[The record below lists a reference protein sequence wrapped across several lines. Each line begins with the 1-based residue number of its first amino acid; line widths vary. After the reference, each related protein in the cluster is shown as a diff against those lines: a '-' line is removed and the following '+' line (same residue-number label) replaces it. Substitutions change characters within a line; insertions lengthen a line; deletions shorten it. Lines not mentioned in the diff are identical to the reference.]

1 MLISTLGAANKLFV
15 KLFVGPAKGTH
26 AKSAWPWGRFETLP
40 LAAILPN
47 TQTAVIRCEPA
58 HGAGPPT
65 ATMGKRRWAPS
76 AIRTPSQWAT
86 DVLSDPAASTAQC
99 MPLTLCKRR
108 GPVVTG
114 FCRPAFPNFRPHAV
128 APSTDL
134 RFNFYSGSGWWSAS
148 SMPSL
153 RARTHVAWHDWL
165 FRCLAAT
172 IIVQCLGGPTGDMGP
187 NSHGGVGCVLLAPAR
202 SAARG
207 VGRR

>member
-1 MLISTLGAANKLFV
+1 MVMSEAVLPEGARLHGGRGQHKLFV
-15 KLFVGPAKGTH
+15 KLFVGPAKGAH

-86 DVLSDPAASTAQC
+86 DVLSDPAASMAQC
-99 MPLTLCKRR
+99 MPLTLCKRC
-108 GPVVTG
+108 GPVATG
-114 FCRPAFPNFRPHAV
+114 FCRPAFPNFRPHAI

-134 RFNFYSGSGWWSAS
+134 RFNFT
-148 SMPSL
+148 
-153 RARTHVAWHDWL
+153 RVA
-165 FRCLAAT
+165 A
-172 IIVQCLGGPTGDMGP
+172 
-187 NSHGGVGCVLLAPAR
+187 GGVHHPCQV
-202 SAARG
+202 
-207 VGRR
+207 

>member
-1 MLISTLGAANKLFV
+1 MLISTLDAANKLFV

-40 LAAILPN
+40 LAAILPKPRSSDAN
-47 TQTAVIRCEPA
+47 QRMEP
-58 HGAGPPT
+58 GPQPQ
-65 ATMGKRRWAPS
+65 RWAS
-76 AIRTPSQWAT
+76 DGGAIRTPSQWAT
-86 DVLSDPAASTAQC
+86 DVLADPAASTAQC